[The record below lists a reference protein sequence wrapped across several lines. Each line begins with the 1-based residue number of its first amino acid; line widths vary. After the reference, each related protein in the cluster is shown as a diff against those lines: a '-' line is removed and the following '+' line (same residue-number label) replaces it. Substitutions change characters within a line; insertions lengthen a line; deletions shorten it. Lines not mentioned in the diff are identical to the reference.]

1 MALAALW
8 LSLVAALLAFPA
20 ATVGQGFVT
29 DPLHPE
35 PPESAPPQAQP
46 EPDLTPQPE
55 KRGRTAGPRRRVL
68 SNERT
73 RSRWAYVLDRTW
85 ARVRPTRHSKRVKLL
100 HTTTPDGTAELVLA
114 LSEYRTRGGGR
125 WVKVRLPMRPN
136 NRTGWVRRSR
146 IGRYRLVRTF
156 LRVNRRTLRAALYR
170 GGRRIWR
177 SRIGVGQSRWPTPG
191 GRFYV
196 RDRLVPADPSGL
208 YGVFAF
214 GLSAYSETLTDWP
227 GGGMIGVHG
236 TNQPQ
241 LIPGRISHGCVRVP
255 NARIARLR
263 RLMPLGTPVLIR

>member
-1 MALAALW
+1 MLRVTIVAAWLALPGAALAQ
-8 LSLVAALLAFPA
+8 SPPA
-20 ATVGQGFVT
+20 
-29 DPLHPE
+29 PE
-35 PPESAPPQAQP
+35 PPPESPPAGP
-46 EPDLTPQPE
+46 AEPQP
-55 KRGRTAGPRRRVL
+55 APQPPRRRTL

-73 RSRWAYVLDRTW
+73 RSRWAYVLQRTW
-85 ARVRPTRHSKRVKLL
+85 ARARPTPRSRRVKLL
-100 HTTTPDGTAELVLA
+100 KTTTPDDTAELVLA
-114 LSEYRTRGGGR
+114 LSEYRDRGGAR

-146 IGRYRLVRTF
+146 LGRYRLVRTF
-156 LRVNRRTLRAALYR
+156 LRIDRETFRAALYR
-170 GGRRIWR
+170 NGHRIWR
-177 SRIGVGQSRWPTPG
+177 SWIGVGQPRWPTPA

-196 RDRLVPADPSGL
+196 RDRLVPADPTGL

-227 GGGMIGVHG
+227 GGGMIGIHG
-236 TNQPQ
+236 TNEPY